1 MILWMYFL
9 LFCVILQQM
18 LQLQQLLQFFL
29 KTIANFVEYTCIRR
43 NYRTII
49 ASNYN
54 SMQRSTE
61 YYIFSLK
68 ISAFRTGKTEYQ
80 FASNFR
86 RKMRHGVSYNC
97 VEYFFRRKFQQI
109 IIFFL

>member
-1 MILWMYFL
+1 MYSVVLLMSSNTGCTGSIMLWIYF

-29 KTIANFVEYTCIRR
+29 KTVADCVEYTCIRR
-43 NYRTII
+43 NYRPII

-54 SMQRSTE
+54 STQLWTK

-68 ISAFRTGKTEYQ
+68 ISAFLAGKTQYQ

-86 RKMRHGVSYNC
+86 RKIRHN
-97 VEYFFRRKFQQI
+97 
-109 IIFFL
+109 